1 MDIDNFHDQLAQAEI
16 FQTLLNKL
24 KEDNS
29 NLQINGLAGSSAA
42 VIAAEIHR
50 HTKSSHLFIFNDKT
64 EAIYFE
70 NDLQSLLE
78 KKEVLFLPDSFKRLG
93 YFDVGNSSNI
103 QLRAETLNHLV
114 HPREK
119 SILIVSHPEAIIEK
133 VIGRKKLKENTI
145 QLKVGEKVD
154 VDFMLDLL
162 IEYGFHRED
171 FVYEPGEFSIR
182 GGIVDV
188 FSFGNELP
196 YRIELLGD
204 EVDSLRTFDP
214 ESQISAKK
222 ITSLN
227 IIPNINEQFDRDAYS
242 DIFEFLPKNLT
253 IWLEDVGQFKAA
265 LENYALKAAEE
276 FERLQ
281 KVDVQHHPFHQKTW
295 QQFFMNVEELV
306 AKLGQNRLI
315 VLSNNAQSIPLE
327 SIQFKTQPQPDFN
340 RNFELLIE
348 NLKGNTKSGITNY
361 IFSENA
367 KQIERF
373 YHIFQ
378 DLKAEVEFTPIIKSL
393 SKGFVDSELK
403 IACYTDHQIFKRFHK
418 YKARHGFS
426 RTKSMT
432 IKALRELQPGDFVT
446 HMDHGVGV
454 FSGLE
459 TVNINGQ
466 NQEMVRLRYKDND
479 LLYVNINS
487 LHKIARHSGKEGQTP
502 AINKLGS
509 DAWQNL
515 KRKTKNKIK
524 DIAKELIALYAKRK
538 AQVGFAFSEDSY
550 LQHELEASFI
560 YEDTPDQNKATL
572 DVKADMQLPAPM
584 DRLICGD
591 VGFGKT
597 EIAVRA
603 AFKAVTDSKQV
614 AILVPTTI
622 LALQHY
628 KTFADRL
635 SDFPCEVDYINRFKT
650 TKEKNESIKKL
661 QEGKIDI
668 LIGTHAI
675 LGSGIK
681 FKDLGLLIIDEEQ
694 KFGVAAKEKLR
705 ALATDVDT
713 LTLTAT
719 PIPRTLK
726 FSLMGAR
733 DLSIIQTPPPNRQ
746 PVTTEVHT
754 FDPELIKEAIEFEV
768 YRGGQV
774 FFVHNRIK
782 DIKDMEIMLK
792 RMLPDIEIIVAHGQ
806 LDGKD
811 LEQKMLD
818 FIEGKADVLLST
830 NIVESGLDIP
840 NANTIIINNAQN
852 FGMSDLHQL
861 RGRVGRSNKKAF
873 CYLFSPPLSSLTSD
887 ARKRLQTLEEFSELG
902 SGFNIA
908 MRDLDIRGAGNLLG
922 GEQTGFIADIGFEM
936 YHKIL
941 DETIQEL
948 KHTDFKELFKEEI
961 ASKKQYVMDCQIDT
975 DVELLI
981 PQTYVTNSDERLR
994 LYSELDDV
1002 GNEDELEAFKLK
1014 LADRFGPI
1022 PHVVE
1027 ELFNALRL
1035 RWLALQLGFEKI
1047 SLKKKKLRCYFIEN
1061 TNSAFYDSPIFG
1073 RIMGYVQT
1081 QGMVC
1086 SIKQSS
1092 SHLIL
1097 VYEGIRNITHARIV
1111 LKELV
1116 EAIGAGE

>member
-1 MDIDNFHDQLAQAEI
+1 M
-16 FQTLLNKL
+16 LNAKL
-24 KEDNS
+24 KW
-29 NLQINGLAGSSAA
+29 GLLFQKIPTYNTSS
-42 VIAAEIHR
+42 
-50 HTKSSHLFIFNDKT
+50 KPLLFMK
-64 EAIYFE
+64 
-70 NDLQSLLE
+70 
-78 KKEVLFLPDSFKRLG
+78 
-93 YFDVGNSSNI
+93 
-103 QLRAETLNHLV
+103 
-114 HPREK
+114 
-119 SILIVSHPEAIIEK
+119 
-133 VIGRKKLKENTI
+133 
-145 QLKVGEKVD
+145 
-154 VDFMLDLL
+154 
-162 IEYGFHRED
+162 
-171 FVYEPGEFSIR
+171 IR
-182 GGIVDV
+182 
-188 FSFGNELP
+188 
-196 YRIELLGD
+196 
-204 EVDSLRTFDP
+204 
-214 ESQISAKK
+214 
-222 ITSLN
+222 
-227 IIPNINEQFDRDAYS
+227 
-242 DIFEFLPKNLT
+242 
-253 IWLEDVGQFKAA
+253 
-265 LENYALKAAEE
+265 
-276 FERLQ
+276 
-281 KVDVQHHPFHQKTW
+281 
-295 QQFFMNVEELV
+295 
-306 AKLGQNRLI
+306 
-315 VLSNNAQSIPLE
+315 
-327 SIQFKTQPQPDFN
+327 
-340 RNFELLIE
+340 
-348 NLKGNTKSGITNY
+348 
-361 IFSENA
+361 
-367 KQIERF
+367 
-373 YHIFQ
+373 
-378 DLKAEVEFTPIIKSL
+378 
-393 SKGFVDSELK
+393 
-403 IACYTDHQIFKRFHK
+403 
-418 YKARHGFS
+418 
-426 RTKSMT
+426 RTK
-432 IKALRELQPGDFVT
+432 IKP
-446 HMDHGVGV
+446 H
-454 FSGLE
+454 
-459 TVNINGQ
+459 
-466 NQEMVRLRYKDND
+466 
-479 LLYVNINS
+479 
-487 LHKIARHSGKEGQTP
+487 
-502 AINKLGS
+502 
-509 DAWQNL
+509 
-515 KRKTKNKIK
+515 
-524 DIAKELIALYAKRK
+524 
-538 AQVGFAFSEDSY
+538 
-550 LQHELEASFI
+550 
-560 YEDTPDQNKATL
+560 L
-572 DVKADMQLPAPM
+572 DVKADMQLPSPM
-584 DRLICGD
+584 DRLVCGD

-597 EIAVRA
+597 EIAIRA

-614 AILVPTTI
+614 AVLVPTTI

-628 KTFADRL
+628 KTFSERL

-650 TKEKNESIKKL
+650 TKEKNESLKKL
-661 QEGKIDI
+661 AEGKIDI

-681 FKDLGLLIIDEEQ
+681 FKELGLLIIDEEQ

-705 ALATDVDT
+705 TMATDVDT

-746 PVTTEVHT
+746 PVTTEVHS
-754 FDPELIKEAIEFEV
+754 FDPDLIKEAIEYEV

-782 DIKDMEIMLK
+782 DIKDIEVMLK

-961 ASKKQYVMDCQIDT
+961 ASKKQYVTDCQIDT

-1002 GNEDELEAFKLK
+1002 SKEDELEAFKLK

-1073 RIMGYVQT
+1073 RIMGDVQK
-1081 QGMVC
+1081 QGTAC
-1086 SIKQSS
+1086 SIKQSNT
-1092 SHLIL
+1092 HLIFG
-1097 VYEGIRNITHARIV
+1097 VRRHQKYYACQNCIERIGRSHRNWRITTPKLPAAQKFRGNTKH
-1111 LKELV
+1111 LLQNNETPCSF
-1116 EAIGAGE
+1116 G